1 MDSSGMDS
9 SGSGRAEEQRLLV
22 PVESAGW
29 RLDQFVAS
37 ELTEVSR
44 TRVQELVEVGR
55 ITVDGHSVRASL
67 KLRGGESVSI
77 VGEPRRAE
85 VETRAEAIPLEI
97 VYEDE
102 WLAVVHKPAGMM
114 VHAGAGASDEARGGG
129 TLVNALLHR
138 FGQLSSVGG
147 AQRPGI
153 VHRLD
158 KETSGL
164 MVIARSDEAHEALAG
179 KFAAREMTKTYVA
192 LVEGAVE
199 QDAGT
204 VELAIRRDAVKRT
217 RMSAVPGP
225 AEDGARAAVTHYRV
239 TERIESPFGRFTLL
253 RLRIETGRT
262 HQIRVHM
269 AALRHPVVGD
279 TLYGAAGTLQAQRRV
294 GGVKGKRET
303 LRLGRNFLHAAELEF
318 DHPMTGEHVAFCAP
332 LPPDLVAFREQLLQ
346 ESEPTT
352 ESAVAQVSTSRR
364 ISR

>member
-1 MDSSGMDS
+1 MDSFVSGA
-9 SGSGRAEEQRLLV
+9 AEEKRLVV

-37 ELTEVSR
+37 ELLEVSR
-44 TRVQELVEVGR
+44 TRVQELVEAGR
-55 ITVDGHSVRASL
+55 ITVDGHSARASL
-67 KLRGGESVSI
+67 KLRGGEQVSI
-77 VGEPRRAE
+77 AGEPRRAE
-85 VETRAEAIPLEI
+85 VTTRAEAIPLEI
-97 VYEDE
+97 VYQDK
-102 WLAVVHKPAGMM
+102 WLAVVNKPAGMM

-129 TLVNALLHR
+129 TLVNALLHL
-138 FGQLSSVGG
+138 FGQLSTVGG
-147 AQRPGI
+147 ALRPGI

-164 MVIARSDEAHEALAG
+164 MVIARTDEAHEALAA
-179 KFAAREMTKTYVA
+179 KFAAREMTKTYIA

-217 RMSAVPGP
+217 RMSVVSGP
-225 AEDGARAAVTHYRV
+225 ASDGARAAVTHYRV
-239 TERIESPFGRFTLL
+239 TERIDSPFGRFTML

-269 AALRHPVVGD
+269 ASLRHPVVGD

-318 DHPMTGEHVAFCAP
+318 DHPMTGEHVAFRVS
-332 LPPDLVAFREQLLQ
+332 LPADLLTFRDQLLR
-346 ESEPTT
+346 ESEATT
-352 ESAVAQVSTSRR
+352 EVAVSQTSMSRR